1 MTVTFMTFSFTVA
14 TVVVCNSKAGSKRRD
29 FGGDYRPRFGRA
41 LRAPSSELK
50 FRAIEQVGGDFTKF
64 PPAGNFSSSVAI
76 FKMAP
81 PTVRVWTTEAESKL
95 ADFLRGKA
103 SQMTRGILAESGA
116 PGDTGC
122 CPVHVRRGTCP
133 GRRVG
138 GGADIIKIFAA
149 KKSRKVKI

>member
-1 MTVTFMTFSFTVA
+1 MIL
-14 TVVVCNSKAGSKRRD
+14 NQYRSKRRD

-64 PPAGNFSSSVAI
+64 PPAGKFFFIGGN

-81 PTVRVWTTEAESKL
+81 PTVRLWTTAAESKL

-103 SQMTRGILAESGA
+103 SQMTRGILADTRGHRVLPRARERECTYGTYRTCAREPGAGGARAPGAVLVGA
-116 PGDTGC
+116 PNVT
-122 CPVHVRRGTCP
+122 T
-133 GRRVG
+133 
-138 GGADIIKIFAA
+138 I
-149 KKSRKVKI
+149 